1 MLLTS
6 EATQNRLKG
15 SNKALV
21 CVYCFCLPGLS
32 RLGSCRVGMYHS
44 ASSAQRRKHVHTRS
58 WFTPTNS
65 QSPRHHCPAWSG
77 AAFSADLPWGV
88 LQCLSPTQ
96 VCYMYSQLLHQ
107 AQTREKASRGNRCL
121 LLGGGCGGDGL
132 GHLEVQAL
140 SRAGRENNNVRGRC
154 WLLCNWPTPW
164 HKP

>member
-6 EATQNRLKG
+6 EATLKG
-15 SNKALV
+15 SNKAYV
-21 CVYCFCLPGLS
+21 CLLLLP
-32 RLGSCRVGMYHS
+32 
-44 ASSAQRRKHVHTRS
+44 TRS
-58 WFTPTNS
+58 EPLGLLQGWYVSLALPSDGSTFTPGPGSHRRILKVLGILTVLGREEPHLAQTS
-65 QSPRHHCPAWSG
+65 RGACFQVCP
-77 AAFSADLPWGV
+77 LPT
-88 LQCLSPTQ
+88 PTQ

-121 LLGGGCGGDGL
+121 LLGGGGGGDGL

-140 SRAGRENNNVRGRC
+140 RRAGRENNNVRGRC